1 MQIKNLHIDQLIER
15 CKKADKSAQFEIYKR
30 YYKAM
35 YNTAYRILNNS
46 FEAEDIMQE
55 SFLIA
60 YNKLGTFKAEKKE
73 NYKNAPFGAWL
84 KRIVINKSLTQ
95 LKKINKYENVPL
107 ERIAGPVTEEEGIND
122 YSILKANALLDEIK
136 KLNLYDF
143 GIFIE
148 LSPDEEE
155 KQLLENNIQMAL
167 QQQSIEL
174 EDAIDVREIRNLK
187 LANALLKIRR
197 KKKSNR

>member
-1 MQIKNLHIDQLIER
+1 MRVENLHIDQLIER

-60 YNKLGTFKAEKKE
+60 YNKLSTFKSEKKE
-73 NYKNAPFGAWL
+73 NYKNATFGAWL

-95 LKKINKYENVPL
+95 LKKINKYENIPL
-107 ERIAGPVTEEEGIND
+107 ERIASPVVEEEGIND
-122 YSILKANALLDEIK
+122 YSILKANTLLDEIK
-136 KLNLYDF
+136 KLKTNYNLVLNLH
-143 GIFIE
+143 FIE
-148 LSPDEEE
+148 GFDYQEMAEIMNVTY
-155 KQLLENNIQMAL
+155 ENIRVLMSRAKNKLRQNIKNNYEQI
-167 QQQSIEL
+167 S
-174 EDAIDVREIRNLK
+174 
-187 LANALLKIRR
+187 
-197 KKKSNR
+197 

>member
-1 MQIKNLHIDQLIER
+1 MRVENLHIDQLIER

-60 YNKLGTFKAEKKE
+60 YNKLSTFKAEKKE
-73 NYKNAPFGAWL
+73 NYKNATFGAWL

-95 LKKINKYENVPL
+95 LKKINKYENIPL
-107 ERIAGPVTEEEGIND
+107 ERIASPVVEEEGIND
-122 YSILKANALLDEIK
+122 YSILKANTLLDEIK
-136 KLNLYDF
+136 KLKTNYNLVLNLH
-143 GIFIE
+143 FIE
-148 LSPDEEE
+148 GFDYQEMAEIMNVTY
-155 KQLLENNIQMAL
+155 ENIRVLMSRAKNKLRQNIKNNYEQI
-167 QQQSIEL
+167 S
-174 EDAIDVREIRNLK
+174 
-187 LANALLKIRR
+187 
-197 KKKSNR
+197 